1 MRSEQETK
9 SGKRN
14 GALDFLKILGTL
26 SILLMHYQQVLEV
39 TFPTGVN
46 FYNGNF
52 NWGNVVEFF
61 FVVSGFVMFPKTA
74 AIRKGE
80 DGGFCDFIGKR
91 LLRFAPMM
99 ALTALCYELVSLLLI
114 KVYGDF
120 SPWCCISLWGIVQ
133 NTLCIQSGWG
143 MIEMPLN
150 TPTWYIS
157 VLMFCYV
164 LLYFTTKL
172 CGKYKKDPLPV
183 YVAWIILG
191 VGINTCRLDLPFLNS
206 EMGRGYSA
214 FFTGMI
220 LAELFE
226 RYEMH
231 GTVQIVFSLLIFVLT
246 ACGLVF
252 DTASM
257 TFLLYPALLIVFTTK
272 RADKLFSAKLWNGL
286 GRIQFHAYVWHAVIL
301 QGLRLLGWAGCAPDY
316 NNRLTMFAFVIFTE
330 LWAAFSCRVL
340 ERPAEKLFR
349 KLLPKKKTVL
359 EDIQ

>member
-1 MRSEQETK
+1 MKAAQETK
-9 SGKRN
+9 SGKRS
-14 GALDFLKILGTL
+14 GALDFLKIIGTIL
-26 SILLMHYQQVLEV
+26 ILLMHYQQMMEV
-39 TFPTGVN
+39 KFPSGPN
-46 FYNGNF
+46 FYDGGF

-61 FVVSGFVMFPKTA
+61 FVISGFVMLPKI
-74 AIRKGE
+74 IRIRNGE
-80 DGGFCDFIGKR
+80 DSGFCDFIGKR

-99 ALTALCYELVSLLLI
+99 ALTALCYELISLFMI
-114 KVYGDF
+114 KHYGDY
-120 SPWCCISLWGIVQ
+120 SSWCCISPWGIVQ

-172 CGKYKKDPLPV
+172 CGKYKKTPMPV
-183 YVAWIILG
+183 YIALVILG
-191 VGINTCRLDLPFLNS
+191 VGINLHQLNLPFLNS
-206 EMGRGYSA
+206 GMGRGYSA
-214 FFTGMI
+214 FFTGVIM
-220 LAELFE
+220 AELFD

-231 GTVQIVFSLLIFVLT
+231 GTVQIIFSLLIFVLT
-246 ACGLVF
+246 VCGLIF

-272 RADKLFSAKLWNGL
+272 RMDKLFSAKLWNTL

-301 QGLRLLGWAGCAPDY
+301 LGLRLLVWTGHAPEY
-316 NNRLTMFAFVIFTE
+316 NSRLTMFAFVIFTE